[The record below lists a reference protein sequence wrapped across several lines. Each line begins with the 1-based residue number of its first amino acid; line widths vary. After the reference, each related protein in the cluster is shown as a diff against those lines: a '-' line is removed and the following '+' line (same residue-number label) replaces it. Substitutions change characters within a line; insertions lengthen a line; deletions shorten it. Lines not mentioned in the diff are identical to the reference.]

1 MELKKSEFRGA
12 VAAASLLL
20 ACVSAHAQDGPV
32 SPQNIQ
38 ADWVDKTVVGTVGSG
53 PATGKLVEFTMK
65 ADGSAAVSGVAVDT
79 GTWRLSDQG
88 YCATW
93 KKIRGGQERCFT
105 VVRKGAEFQVINP
118 DGSLNTT
125 VTQVR

>member
-1 MELKKSEFRGA
+1 MGLKKSEFVGA
-12 VAAASLLL
+12 VIAASLLL
-20 ACVSAHAQDGPV
+20 ALVSAHAQDGPV

-38 ADWVDKTVVGTVGSG
+38 ANWVDKTVVGTIGSG
-53 PATGKLVEFTMK
+53 SATGKPVEFTMK
-65 ADGSAAVSGVAVDT
+65 ADGSAAVSGAAVDT

-105 VVRKGAEFQVINP
+105 VVRKGGEFQVINP